1 MLIVRTPVS
10 LALAAI
16 AVALA
21 AASAGASSKADSA
34 GASARAFAIK
44 VVVPGQSGAVGAAVS
59 APPDGAALGQ
69 SFAYPSDGS
78 VATTGGLT
86 ASAQTDVGTAAS
98 GNASAD
104 ITSLSLFGG
113 EITASSVSA
122 RARSNANGKGGSG
135 DIGGSTVRNL
145 VALGQSVAVGPNTHV
160 TLGDWGYA
168 TTLES
173 ATSKTHSSS
182 QRGFRGFVAALDVH
196 LTAPHA
202 NLPTGTEII
211 VGYAE
216 AAAQASVQT
225 TTTGGS
231 TTTKDTT
238 PTITTG
244 GDSSP
249 HGAKQG
255 KKKLPKPP
263 EQKQAGSTGSAGGVR
278 LPPPGLHPT
287 LTAGRYVFPV
297 YGPVAYSDT
306 FGSPRADTI
315 WHHGDDLFAPLGAP
329 ILAVADGTVFSVGWN
344 DVGGNRFWLR
354 DRQGNEFYFA
364 HLSAFSPYAKNGR
377 QVKAGTVLGFVGNTG
392 DAEGTPYHLH
402 FEIHPVSLLYLDY
415 DGAVDPTPYLL
426 AWQHLHDVAFSAAAG
441 WVPPAHVTDP
451 APKPGAVLL
460 QVSDISGASGL
471 DPGSLKRAFSA
482 SVSSE
487 GDLTLL
493 RSADALPRG

>member
-1 MLIVRTPVS
+1 MLVVRTPVT

-21 AASAGASSKADSA
+21 ATSAGASSKADAA
-34 GASARAFAIK
+34 GATARAFAIK

-69 SFAYPSDGS
+69 SFAYPGDGS
-78 VATTGGLT
+78 VATTAGLT
-86 ASAQTDVGTAAS
+86 ASAQTDVGTTAS
-98 GNASAD
+98 GTASAD

-122 RARSNANGKGGSG
+122 RARSNATGKGGSG
-135 DIGGSTVRNL
+135 DVGGSTVKNL
-145 VALGQSVAVGPNTHV
+145 VVLGQSVAVGTNTHV

-196 LTAPHA
+196 LTAAHA
-202 NLPTGTEII
+202 NLPAGTEII

-216 AAAQASVQT
+216 TAAQASVQS

-244 GDSSP
+244 G
-249 HGAKQG
+249 GASKPATHG
-255 KKKLPKPP
+255 KKKLPKAP
-263 EQKQAGSTGSAGGVR
+263 EQKQTGANSGTGGVR

-402 FEIHPVSLLYLDY
+402 FEIHPVSLLYLAY
-415 DGAVDPTPYLL
+415 DGAVDPTPYLV

-471 DPGSLKRAFSA
+471 DPGSLQRAFSA

-493 RSADALPRG
+493 RSAGALPRG

>member
-1 MLIVRTPVS
+1 MRTPVT

-21 AASAGASSKADSA
+21 AASAGASSKADAA

-78 VATTGGLT
+78 VATTAGLT
-86 ASAQTDVGTAAS
+86 ASAQTDVGTTAS
-98 GNASAD
+98 GTASAD

-122 RARSNANGKGGSG
+122 RARSNATGRGGSG
-135 DIGGSTVRNL
+135 GVGGSTVNNL
-145 VALGQSVAVGPNTHV
+145 VVLGQSVAVGPNAHV

-173 ATSKTHSSS
+173 AASKTRTSS

-216 AAAQASVQT
+216 TAAQASAQT
-225 TTTGGS
+225 TTTSGS

-244 GDSSP
+244 GDTSP
-249 HGAKQG
+249 QAKQG

-263 EQKQAGSTGSAGGVR
+263 EQKQAGTNAGPGGVR

-297 YGPVAYSDT
+297 YGPVAYGDT

-344 DVGGNRFWLR
+344 AVGGNRFWLR

-364 HLSAFSPYAKNGR
+364 HLSAFSPCAKNGR
-377 QVKAGTVLGFVGNTG
+377 
-392 DAEGTPYHLH
+392 
-402 FEIHPVSLLYLDY
+402 
-415 DGAVDPTPYLL
+415 
-426 AWQHLHDVAFSAAAG
+426 
-441 WVPPAHVTDP
+441 
-451 APKPGAVLL
+451 
-460 QVSDISGASGL
+460 
-471 DPGSLKRAFSA
+471 R
-482 SVSSE
+482 
-487 GDLTLL
+487 
-493 RSADALPRG
+493 

>member
-1 MLIVRTPVS
+1 M
-10 LALAAI
+10 
-16 AVALA
+16 
-21 AASAGASSKADSA
+21 
-34 GASARAFAIK
+34 
-44 VVVPGQSGAVGAAVS
+44 
-59 APPDGAALGQ
+59 
-69 SFAYPSDGS
+69 
-78 VATTGGLT
+78 
-86 ASAQTDVGTAAS
+86 
-98 GNASAD
+98 
-104 ITSLSLFGG
+104 
-113 EITASSVSA
+113 
-122 RARSNANGKGGSG
+122 
-135 DIGGSTVRNL
+135 
-145 VALGQSVAVGPNTHV
+145 LGQSVAVGPNTHV

-216 AAAQASVQT
+216 TSAQASAQT
-225 TTTGGS
+225 TTTGGG
-231 TTTKDTT
+231 TTTRDTT

-244 GDSSP
+244 GDTSP
-249 HGAKQG
+249 QAKQG

-263 EQKQAGSTGSAGGVR
+263 EQKQTGTNAGHGRRAPTPAGPAPDAHRRPVR
-278 LPPPGLHPT
+278 LPRLRRRRVLG
-287 LTAGRYVFPV
+287 
-297 YGPVAYSDT
+297 DT
-306 FGSPRADTI
+306 FGAPRADTI

-377 QVKAGTVLGFVGNTG
+377 QVKAGDRARLRRQHRRRGR
-392 DAEGTPYHLH
+392 TPYHLH

-415 DGAVDPTPYLL
+415 DGAVDPTPYLV
-426 AWQHLHDVAFSAAAG
+426 AWQHLARRRLLGRRGLGAAG
-441 WVPPAHVTDP
+441 ARHR
-451 APKPGAVLL
+451 PGAEAGR
-460 QVSDISGASGL
+460 GAAPGL
-471 DPGSLKRAFSA
+471 GHLRRERARPGSLKRAFSA

-493 RSADALPRG
+493 RSAGALPRG

>member
-1 MLIVRTPVS
+1 MRIVRTPVS

-21 AASAGASSKADSA
+21 AASAGASSKADA
-34 GASARAFAIK
+34 AVATARAFAIK

-78 VATTGGLT
+78 VATTAGLT
-86 ASAQTDVGTAAS
+86 ASAQTDVGTTAAS
-98 GNASAD
+98 TASAD
-104 ITSLSLFGG
+104 VTSLSIFGG

-122 RARSNANGKGGSG
+122 RARSSATGKGGSG
-135 DIGGSTVRNL
+135 DVGGSTVKNL
-145 VALGQSVAVGPNTHV
+145 VVLGQSVAVGPNTHV

-173 ATSKTHSSS
+173 AASKTRSSS

-216 AAAQASVQT
+216 TAAQATVAT
-225 TTTGGS
+225 TTTGAG

-244 GDSSP
+244 GDTSP
-249 HGAKQG
+249 QGAKQG
-255 KKKLPKPP
+255 KKKLPKAP
-263 EQKQAGSTGSAGGVR
+263 EQKRSGGTGATGGVR
-278 LPPPGLHPT
+278 LPPPGLHPK

-297 YGPVAYSDT
+297 YGAGRVHRHVR
-306 FGSPRADTI
+306 RAAGGRG
-315 WHHGDDLFAPLGAP
+315 WHHGDDIFAPLGAP

-344 DVGGNRFWLR
+344 TIGGNRLWLR
-354 DRQGNEFYFA
+354 DRQGNEFYYA
-364 HLSAFSPYAKNGR
+364 HLSAFSPFALNGA
-377 QVKAGTVLGFVGNTG
+377 QVRAGTVLGFVGNTG

-402 FEIHPVSLLYLDY
+402 FEVHPVVAARLGY
-415 DGAVDPTPYLL
+415 DGVVDPTPYLGR
-426 AWQHLHDVAFSAAAG
+426 WQHLQDVALPPPARPGCRRRTSTRPGAAAG
-441 WVPPAHVTDP
+441 RGAAAGLGHLERERARPGLAAARVSRRSR
-451 APKPGAVLL
+451 PKA
-460 QVSDISGASGL
+460 
-471 DPGSLKRAFSA
+471 
-482 SVSSE
+482 
-487 GDLTLL
+487 TL
-493 RSADALPRG
+493 A